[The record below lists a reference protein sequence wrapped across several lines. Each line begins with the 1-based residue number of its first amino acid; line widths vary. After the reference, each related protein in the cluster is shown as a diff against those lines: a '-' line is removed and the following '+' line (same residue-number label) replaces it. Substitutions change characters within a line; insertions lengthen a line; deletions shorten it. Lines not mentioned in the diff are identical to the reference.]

1 MSDLLLEILSEEI
14 PARMQQRAARDLRDR
29 VLAALAEHRVEAPSS
44 RCYATP
50 RRLVLALEDLP
61 RRQPDLEE
69 ERKGPRVGAP
79 DRAVA
84 GFAGSL
90 GIPVAALERRDTA
103 KGSFWFALTRRA
115 GRPLP
120 ELLGTLLPA
129 AMADLPWPRSM
140 RWGSHD
146 IRWVRPI
153 VSVLALSDGVVVP
166 MSYGPLRAG
175 DSTCGH
181 RFLAPERFSVTG
193 FQDYRR
199 RLEAAYVVLDAD
211 ERRRRIREDACRLA
225 AAEDLVLQD
234 TPRLLDEIAGLVEW
248 PVTMIGGF
256 DESFMSLPS
265 EILVSA
271 MTRHQRHLPLR
282 RRDGALARRFVMVAN
297 MAGGDR
303 VRAGHERV
311 LAARLADG
319 RHFWARDRRRRLE
332 DRVGDLD
339 RIVFHARL
347 GSLGAK
353 AGRLSRLASEL
364 AASIPGCESALARRA
379 ALLAKA
385 DLASETVAEFPE
397 LQGVLGGHHAEAD
410 GEDDAVAR
418 AVREHHAPQ
427 GPSDRCP
434 RAPVGV
440 AVALADKIDTLAGF
454 FAIGER
460 PTGSRDPFGLRRAA
474 LGVVRLILENAL
486 RLELRGVFERA
497 ALLYPGNPD
506 KARAASVADDLMD
519 FVADRLK
526 VHLRATGVR
535 HDLVDA
541 VFRHGGDDLVGLQ
554 ARVAALGSFV
564 AAEDGANLL
573 AAYRRAANIVRIEE
587 RRDRLSHG
595 AEFDREALVAAEE
608 TALAEALAAAAATA
622 VPALQDERFD
632 DAMTAL
638 ARLRRPVDAFFDRVT
653 VNTDDEALRRN
664 RLRLLAAIG
673 ATLDRVADFSRI
685 EGPGA

>member
-1 MSDLLLEILSEEI
+1 M
-14 PARMQQRAARDLRDR
+14 
-29 VLAALAEHRVEAPSS
+29 
-44 RCYATP
+44 
-50 RRLVLALEDLP
+50 
-61 RRQPDLEE
+61 
-69 ERKGPRVGAP
+69 
-79 DRAVA
+79 
-84 GFAGSL
+84 
-90 GIPVAALERRDTA
+90 
-103 KGSFWFALTRRA
+103 
-115 GRPLP
+115 P
-120 ELLGTLLPA
+120 ELLGTLLPV

-193 FQDYRR
+193 FQDYRGASKR
-199 RLEAAYVVLDAD
+199 PTSCSTRTS
-211 ERRRRIREDACRLA
+211 A
-225 AAEDLVLQD
+225 AAASAK
-234 TPRLLDEIAGLVEW
+234 TPAASPPPRTSCSRTRPGSLDEIAGLVEW

-353 AGRLSRLASEL
+353 AGRLRCLASEL

-486 RLELRGVFERA
+486 RLKLRGVFERA

-506 KARAASVADDLMD
+506 KARAASVAGDLMD

-573 AAYRRAANIVRIEE
+573 AAYRRAASIVRIEE

-622 VPALQDERFD
+622 VPALEDERFD